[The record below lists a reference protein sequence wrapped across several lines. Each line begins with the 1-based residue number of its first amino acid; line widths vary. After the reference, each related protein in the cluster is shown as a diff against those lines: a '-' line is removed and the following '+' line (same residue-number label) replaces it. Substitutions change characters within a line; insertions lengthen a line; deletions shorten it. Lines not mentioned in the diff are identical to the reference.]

1 VALKLEK
8 AGLVEEAAQV
18 KEWQTMLEGHHESGA
33 DIEHAAHEAHELA
46 AKLRAEGKEKE
57 AEEVEKLAVLL
68 DAAAKHK

>member
-1 VALKLEK
+1 M
-8 AGLVEEAAQV
+8 QH
-18 KEWQTMLEGHHESGA
+18 T
-33 DIEHAAHEAHELA
+33 EAHELA